1 MAHSSGRGKGGFNPK
16 QKHRRN
22 DPSTAFEASGQ
33 PTAHV
38 IANRFAFG
46 ARWQSA
52 TTEGVSVEFSIE
64 DYCYARS
71 CFFQQ

>member
-1 MAHSSGRGKGGFNPK
+1 MAHSSGRGEGGFNPK

-22 DPSTAFEASGQ
+22 NPSTAFEASGH
-33 PTAHV
+33 PTRRV
-38 IANRFAFG
+38 IVNRFSFG

-52 TTEGVSVEFSIE
+52 TTEGVSVEFSIK
-64 DYCYARS
+64 DYSYARS